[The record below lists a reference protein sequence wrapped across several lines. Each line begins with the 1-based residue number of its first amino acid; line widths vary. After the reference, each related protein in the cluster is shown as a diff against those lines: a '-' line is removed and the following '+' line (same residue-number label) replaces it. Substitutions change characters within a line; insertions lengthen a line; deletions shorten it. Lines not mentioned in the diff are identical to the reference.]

1 MEITKTDLQ
10 KVVSYLDAAATL
22 YSALPMQAMKSRA
35 HMINQLTNKLKL
47 KLNEHE
53 QTSTRPGTRRL

>member
-10 KVVSYLDAAATL
+10 KVIDYLDAASKL
-22 YSALPMQAMKSRA
+22 YAALPMQAMKSRA

-47 KLNEHE
+47 KFKENDKAR
-53 QTSTRPGTRRL
+53 TR